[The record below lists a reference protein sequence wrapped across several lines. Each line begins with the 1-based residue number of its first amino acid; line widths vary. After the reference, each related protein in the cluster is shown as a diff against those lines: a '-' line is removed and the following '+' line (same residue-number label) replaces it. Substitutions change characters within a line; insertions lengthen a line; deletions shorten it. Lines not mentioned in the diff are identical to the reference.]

1 MIAALKK
8 AQQDI
13 QDGKNDPSNP
23 NNNKANQKLINLL
36 QELKLIRALQVQV
49 NSRTKMNANKYKGEQ
64 AGEAI
69 IQAELKQLSTR
80 QAKLQDML
88 QKISSGA
95 NQ

>member
-1 MIAALKK
+1 
-8 AQQDI
+8 
-13 QDGKNDPSNP
+13 
-23 NNNKANQKLINLL
+23 
-36 QELKLIRALQVQV
+36 
-49 NSRTKMNANKYKGEQ
+49 MNANKYKGEQ